1 MTYRVHQAV
10 VLGAGT
16 MGAAIAA
23 HLANVGIPSY
33 LLDIV
38 PTSLTDDEKKRGLTL
53 QSPDVRN
60 RIVRQG
66 VERCLKARPANL
78 YHPDLARLIR
88 IGNFEDNFDWVGQA
102 DWIIE
107 AVVERLD
114 IKQPLMKRVDE
125 VRRPQ
130 AIVSTNTSGI
140 PVRQIA
146 DGRSAA
152 FRKHFVGT
160 HFFNPPRYL
169 QLLELIPTED
179 TDPELVAFLR
189 RFCEDRLGKGV
200 VVCKD
205 TPNFIANRILSIAG
219 SIGLNHALAEGY
231 SVEEVDAL
239 TGPAIAR
246 PKTAT
251 FRLNDLVGIDVL
263 AHVSENLYPAIPD
276 DPYREVLVDPQATA
290 LVRSMTERGWLGN
303 KTDVGF
309 YKKVE
314 GEGGREFWVLDLK
327 SMEHRPSAKVDFP
340 SLSKSRGTED
350 PAQRL
355 AELAYADD
363 RGGAYLWHILSR
375 LVVYAAHC
383 IPEISDDILSIDQAC
398 RWGFLWELGPFETWD
413 ALGVRPSVERLKS
426 EKVPIPAWV
435 EAMLAAGCD
444 TFYRREGPVVT
455 AAYDPASG
463 GYLPLPD
470 DPRLISLEALRAG
483 GAELRRNDSASL
495 LDLGDGVLLLEFH
508 SKANALDDDIFN
520 LAAEALTELEQE
532 RWRALVIGNQGKHFC
547 AGANI
552 FAIAVAAQ
560 QGDFE
565 VIDGAIRKMQ
575 GLLQSIR
582 YATKPVVAAPFGMT
596 LGGGCEVVMASSR
609 VVAAAET
616 YIGLV
621 EVGVGLI
628 PAGTGSKEVVRR
640 IISPA
645 METPNAQ
652 PLGFLQQ
659 AFEQVGLAKVAASAV
674 EARSMRYLTDRDR
687 IVVHPDHLLAE
698 AKREALA
705 MAEAGYRAPD
715 PPKLFA
721 AGRDAFAALQVAL
734 DQMREGGYASEHDAR
749 IGVRLGRVLCGGE
762 LSAAQWVSEEYF
774 LNLEREAFL
783 ALCHEPKTIER
794 IWYMLQN
801 NKPLRN

>member
-1 MTYRVHQAV
+1 MPYRVKQAA

-23 HLANVGIPSY
+23 HLANVGIPSV

-53 QSPDVRN
+53 KDAEVRN

-66 VERCLKARPANL
+66 MDRCLKARPANL
-78 YHPDLARLIR
+78 YHADLARLIR
-88 IGNFEDNFDWVGQA
+88 TGNFEDNFDWVRQA

-114 IKQPLMKRVDE
+114 IKQPLMQRVDE

-130 AIVSTNTSGI
+130 AMVSTNTSGI

-146 DGRSAA
+146 EGRSAD
-152 FRKHFVGT
+152 FRRHFVGT

-169 QLLELIPTED
+169 QLLELIPTAD
-179 TDPELVAFLR
+179 TDPELIDFLR

-231 SVEEVDAL
+231 TVEEVDAL
-239 TGPAIAR
+239 TGPAIGR

-263 AHVSENLYPAIPD
+263 AHVSQNLYPAIPD
-276 DPYREVLVDPQATA
+276 DPYRDELVDPAA
-290 LVRSMTERGWLGN
+290 SGLVKGMIERGWLGN

-309 YKKVE
+309 YRKVE
-314 GEGGREFWVLDLK
+314 GESGREFWVLDLK
-327 SMEHRPSAKVDFP
+327 TMEHRAPAKAGFP

-350 PAQRL
+350 IAQRL
-355 AELAYADD
+355 AELAFAED
-363 RGGAYLWHILSR
+363 RGGTYVWHILSR
-375 LVVYAAHC
+375 LVVYAATC
-383 IPEISDDILSIDQAC
+383 IPEVSDDILSIDRAC
-398 RWGFLWELGPFETWD
+398 RWGFMWELGPFEAWD
-413 ALGVRPSVERLKS
+413 ALGVRRSVDRLKAEQVS
-426 EKVPIPAWV
+426 IPAWV
-435 EAMLAAGCD
+435 EQMLASGCE
-444 TFYRREGPVVT
+444 TFYQRQGPVVT
-455 AAYDPASG
+455 AAYDPARRA
-463 GYLPLPD
+463 YVPLPE
-470 DPRLISLEALRAG
+470 DPRLISIEALRAK
-483 GAELRRNDSASL
+483 GAELKRNDSASL
-495 LDLGDGVLLLEFH
+495 LDMGDGVLLLEFH

-520 LAAEALTELEQE
+520 LASEALAELEDG
-532 RWRALVIGNQGKHFC
+532 RWKAMVIGNQGTHFC

-565 VIDGAIRKMQ
+565 IIDGAIRKMQ
-575 GLLQSIR
+575 ALLQSIR
-582 YATKPVVAAPFGMT
+582 YAPKPVVTAPFGMT
-596 LGGGCEVVMASSR
+596 LGGGCELVMASSR
-609 VVAAAET
+609 AVAAAET

-621 EVGVGLI
+621 EAGVGLI

-645 METPNAQ
+645 METPNTQ
-652 PLGFLQQ
+652 VLTFLQQ
-659 AFEQVGLAKVAASAV
+659 AFEQVGLAKVATSAV
-674 EARSMRYLTDRDR
+674 EGRGMRYLSDRDR
-687 IVVHPDHLLAE
+687 IIVHPNHLLAE

-705 MAEAGYRAPD
+705 MAEAGYRPPD
-715 PPKLFA
+715 PPRLFA
-721 AGRDAFAALQVAL
+721 AGRDAYAALQVAV
-734 DQMREGGYASEHDAR
+734 DQLREAGYASEHDAK
-749 IGVRLGRVLCGGE
+749 IGVHLGRVLCGGDV
-762 LSAAQWVSEEYF
+762 SAGQWVSEDYI

-783 ALCHEPKTIER
+783 ELCHEPKTIER

>member
-1 MTYRVHQAV
+1 MPYRVRKAV

-23 HLANVGIPSY
+23 HLANVGIPSF

-38 PTSLTDDEKKRGLTL
+38 PTSLSEEEKKRGLTL
-53 QSPDVRN
+53 QTPEVRN
-60 RIVRQG
+60 RIVRKG
-66 VERCLKARPANL
+66 LERCLKARPANL

-114 IKQPLMKRVDE
+114 IKQPLMQRVDE
-125 VRRPQ
+125 VRRPE

-140 PVRQIA
+140 PVQQIA
-146 DGRSAA
+146 EGRSAE
-152 FRKHFVGT
+152 FRTHFVGT

-169 QLLELIPTED
+169 QLLELIPTAD
-179 TDPELVAFLR
+179 TDPALVTFLQ

-239 TGPAIAR
+239 TGPAIGR

-263 AHVSENLYPAIPD
+263 AHVSQNLYPAIPD
-276 DPYREVLVDPQATA
+276 DPYREVLVDPKATT
-290 LVRSMTERGWLGN
+290 LVKAMSERGWLGN

-314 GEGGREFWVLDLK
+314 GEGGREFWVLDLQ
-327 SMEHRPSAKVDFP
+327 SMAHRPAAKVSFP
-340 SLSKSRGTED
+340 SLSTSRSTED

-363 RGGAYLWHILSR
+363 RGAAYIWHILSR
-375 LVVYAAHC
+375 LVVYAAGC
-383 IPEISDDILSIDQAC
+383 VPEISDDILSIDRAC
-398 RWGFLWELGPFETWD
+398 RWGFMWELGPFETWD
-413 ALGVRPSVERLKS
+413 ALGVRRSIEKLKG
-426 EKVPIPAWV
+426 ENVPIPAWV
-435 EAMLAAGCD
+435 EEMLAAGCE
-444 TFYRREGPVVT
+444 TFYRRQGPVVA
-455 AAYDPASG
+455 AAYDPAARR
-463 GYLPLPD
+463 YLPLPE
-470 DPRLISLEALRAG
+470 DPRLISIEALRAR

-495 LDLGDGVLLLEFH
+495 LDMGDGVLLLEFH

-520 LAAEALTELEQE
+520 LAAEALTELEGE

-582 YATKPVVAAPFGMT
+582 YASKPVVAAPFGMT
-596 LGGGCEVVMASSR
+596 LGGGCEVVMASAR
-609 VVAAAET
+609 AVAAAET

-640 IISPA
+640 VISPP

-674 EARSMRYLTDRDR
+674 EARSLRYLTDRDR
-687 IVVHPDHLLAE
+687 IVVHPEHLLAE

-705 MAEAGYRAPD
+705 LAEAGYRAPD

-721 AGRDAFAALQVAL
+721 AGRDAYAALQVAL
-734 DQMREGGYASEHDAR
+734 DQMREAGYASEHDAR
-749 IGVRLGRVLCGGE
+749 IGLRLGRVLCGGE
-762 LSAAQWVSEEYF
+762 LSAAQWVSEDYF
-774 LNLEREAFL
+774 LDLEREAFL
-783 ALCHEPKTIER
+783 ELCHEPKTIER

>member
-140 PVRQIA
+140 PVRLIA

-179 TDPELVAFLR
+179 TDPELVAFLK

-413 ALGVRPSVERLKS
+413 ALGVRPSVERLKA

-435 EAMLAAGCD
+435 EAMLAAGCE

-463 GYLPLPD
+463 GYVPLPD

-687 IVVHPDHLLAE
+687 VVVHPDHLLAE

-715 PPKLFA
+715 PPRLFA

>member
-1 MTYRVHQAV
+1 MPYRLTQAA

-23 HLANVGIPSY
+23 HLANVGIPST

-38 PTSLTDDEKKRGLTL
+38 PTSLSEDEKKRGLSL
-53 QSPDVRN
+53 QSPEVRN

-66 VERCLKARPANL
+66 LERCLKARPANL

-88 IGNFEDNFDWVGQA
+88 IGNFEDNFEWVGQA

-125 VRRPQ
+125 ARRPDS
-130 AIVSTNTSGI
+130 IVSTNTSGI

-146 DGRSAA
+146 EGRSPT
-152 FRKHFVGT
+152 FRTHFVGT

-169 QLLELIPTED
+169 QLMELIPTDD
-179 TDPELVAFLR
+179 TDPELIAFLR
-189 RFCEDRLGKGV
+189 RLCEDRLGKGV
-200 VVCKD
+200 VLCKD
-205 TPNFIANRILSIAG
+205 TPNFIANRILSIGG

-239 TGPAIAR
+239 TGPAIGR

-276 DPYREVLVDPQATA
+276 DPYRSVLVDPRATA
-290 LVRSMTERGWLGN
+290 LVKGMTERGWLGN

-314 GEGGREFWVLDLK
+314 GEGGREFWALDLA
-327 SMEHRPSAKVDFP
+327 SLEHRPPAKVSFP
-340 SLSKSRGTED
+340 SLSKSRNTED
-350 PAQRL
+350 VAQRL
-355 AELAYADD
+355 ADLAYADD
-363 RGGAYLWHILSR
+363 RGGAYIWHILSR
-375 LVVYAAHC
+375 LVVYAAAR
-383 IPEISDDILSIDQAC
+383 IPEISDDIPSIDRAC

-413 ALGVRPSVERLKS
+413 ALGVRRSVERLKA
-426 EKVPIPAWV
+426 ENVPIPAWV
-435 EAMLAAGCD
+435 EAMLAAGCES
-444 TFYRREGPVVT
+444 FYLRQGSVVT
-455 AAYDPASG
+455 AAYDPVSR
-463 GYLPLPD
+463 GYLPLPV
-470 DPRLISLEALRAG
+470 DPRLVSIEVLRARG
-483 GAELRRNDSASL
+483 GELRRNDGASL
-495 LDLGDGVLLLEFH
+495 LDMGDGVLLLEFH

-520 LAAEALTELEQE
+520 LAAEALVELERE

-565 VIDGAIRKMQ
+565 VIDGAVRKMQ

-582 YATKPVVAAPFGMT
+582 YAPKPVVTAPFGMT

-609 VVAAAET
+609 AVAAAET

-640 IISPA
+640 IISAP

-659 AFEQVGLAKVAASAV
+659 AFEQIGLGKVATSAV
-674 EARSMRYLTDRDR
+674 EARSMRYLTERDR
-687 IVVHPDHLLAE
+687 IVAHPDHLLAE

-705 MAEAGYRAPD
+705 MADAGYRAPD
-715 PPKLFA
+715 PPRLFA
-721 AGRDAFAALQVAL
+721 AGRDAFAALRVAV
-734 DQMREGGYASEHDAR
+734 DQMREAGYASEHDAR

-762 LSAAQWVSEEYF
+762 LSAAQWVSEDYF
-774 LNLEREAFL
+774 LDLERQAFL
-783 ALCHEPKTIER
+783 ELCHEPKTIER